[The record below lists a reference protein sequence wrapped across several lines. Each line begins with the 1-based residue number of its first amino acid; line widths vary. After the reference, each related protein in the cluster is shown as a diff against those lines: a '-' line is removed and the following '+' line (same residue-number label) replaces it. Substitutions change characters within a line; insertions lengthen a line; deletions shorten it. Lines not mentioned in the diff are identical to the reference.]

1 MMMMMAMMMV
11 IESDLG
17 VTSPMLV
24 TLSSSLC
31 DKHIIDILCE
41 NYEKNIIRRAIKRFI
56 WDKMSTSTP
65 CVLGRQKV

>member
-1 MMMMMAMMMV
+1 MMMAMMMV

-31 DKHIIDILCE
+31 DKHIIDLLCE
-41 NYEKNIIRRAIKRFI
+41 NYEEKNIIRRAIKSFI
-56 WDKMSTSTP
+56 WDKVSTSTP
-65 CVLGRQKV
+65 CFLGRQKV

>member
-1 MMMMMAMMMV
+1 MMMAKMMM

-31 DKHIIDILCE
+31 DKHIIDLLCE
-41 NYEKNIIRRAIKRFI
+41 NYEKKL
-56 WDKMSTSTP
+56 
-65 CVLGRQKV
+65 LGEP

>member
-1 MMMMMAMMMV
+1 MMMAIM

-31 DKHIIDILCE
+31 DKHIIDLLCE
-41 NYEKNIIRRAIKRFI
+41 NYERKIIRGAIKSFI
-56 WDKMSTSTP
+56 YVW
-65 CVLGRQKV
+65 